1 MTLANLLE
9 EIIIVSH
16 TLGQIVTCN
25 DSDAWQP

>member
-16 TLGQIVTCN
+16 TLGQIVTCS
-25 DSDAWQP
+25 DSDA